1 MNEFRVTG
9 KTVEDAVT
17 EACIQLGV
25 TSDQIEY
32 EVIEKGS
39 KGLLGFGA
47 KLAVIEVRRKAAK
60 TIRKEEKPEKA
71 EKPEKPAVENR
82 RYEKKEYSRKPAD
95 KKPHAEKKQPE
106 NKKADVQA
114 EKTEVFEADTT
125 KAAKAEKKAAPVEEV
140 KAAVNVETAAAQ
152 KSVEKPAKEIKPM
165 DSEKVQTA
173 VDTFLQELF
182 KAMHMEVEIKY
193 QCDAAL
199 RTISIELVGD
209 EMGVLIG
216 KRGQTLDSL
225 QYLISLVAN
234 KESGDY
240 VRVKL
245 DTENYRRRRRV
256 TLENLAKNIAYK
268 VKRERK
274 PVTLEPM
281 NPYERRIIH
290 STLQNDH
297 YVETHSEGAEPYR
310 RVVITL
316 KKNNNNA

>member
-9 KTVEDAVT
+9 KTVDDAVT

-60 TIRKEEKPEKA
+60 PVEKEEKA
-71 EKPEKPAVENR
+71 EKLQKPAVENR
-82 RYEKKEYSRKPAD
+82 RFEKKEYSRKPAD
-95 KKPHAEKKQPE
+95 KKPRAEKRQSE
-106 NKKADVQA
+106 YKKEAVQ
-114 EKTEVFEADTT
+114 
-125 KAAKAEKKAAPVEEV
+125 AEKKAAPVANAVKAEKKAVPVEEV
-140 KAAVNVETAAAQ
+140 KEVVTAEAAVAEKTE
-152 KSVEKPAKEIKPM
+152 EKPVKEMKPM
-165 DSEKVQTA
+165 DSEKVQAA
-173 VDTFLQELF
+173 VDTFLQDLF
-182 KAMHMEVEIKY
+182 KAMHMDVEIKY
-193 QCDAAL
+193 QCDAAS

-290 STLQNDH
+290 STLQNDR

-316 KKNNNNA
+316 KKNNNA

>member
-9 KTVEDAVT
+9 KTVDDAVT

-47 KLAVIEVRRKAAK
+47 KLAVIEVRRKAVKQAPASAP
-60 TIRKEEKPEKA
+60 TVEKE
-71 EKPEKPAVENR
+71 EKPAVESR
-82 RYEKKEYSRKPAD
+82 RYEKKERSRKPAE
-95 KKPHAEKKQPE
+95 KKPYAEKKHSE
-106 NKKADVQA
+106 NKKADAPA
-114 EKTEVFEADTT
+114 EKKTALAADIV
-125 KAAKAEKKAAPVEEV
+125 KSEKPAKAEKKAAPAEKV
-140 KAAVNVETAAAQ
+140 KTTAAVEAAAA
-152 KSVEKPAKEIKPM
+152 EKKADAPAKEMKPM

-173 VDTFLQELF
+173 VDTFLQDLF
-182 KAMHMEVEIKY
+182 KAMHMNVEIKY
-193 QCDAAL
+193 QCDAAT
-199 RTISIELVGD
+199 RTIGIELVGD

-234 KESGDY
+234 KESEDY

-256 TLENLAKNIAYK
+256 TLENLAKNIA
-268 VKRERK
+268 
-274 PVTLEPM
+274 
-281 NPYERRIIH
+281 
-290 STLQNDH
+290 
-297 YVETHSEGAEPYR
+297 
-310 RVVITL
+310 
-316 KKNNNNA
+316 